1 MKVSC
6 VRRYTGLLAVFS
18 VVVKGTQTPAH
29 VDAWTDVSGHRV
41 SFVTVAAGVDLE
53 VLDWAGGGP
62 VMFLLAGLGNTAHVF
77 DHFAHQFTARFRVV
91 GITRRGFG
99 ASSRPAMGY
108 DSDTLARDVL
118 AIADSLKVDRAIL
131 VGHSIA
137 GDEMTRFAATY
148 PTRVSALVYLDAAYD
163 RTQAPTSIP
172 APEQPIT
179 DDDTASIERLEARF
193 ARVFGW
199 RLPEGEVRAQVV
211 VGSDGRVLRSTA
223 SPEVSAQIVK
233 GVSRP
238 LYAKLRGP
246 ALSVY
251 ASVQVR
257 STYPDFQKF
266 DAENKSRA
274 ERQIASLKLWQDN
287 SIAQFRR
294 EAQHGRVVTLES
306 GNHYVFLTNESEV
319 VALMLGFLSEALGR

>member
-1 MKVSC
+1 MAINGSQ
-6 VRRYTGLLAVFS
+6 AAA
-18 VVVKGTQTPAH
+18 QIN
-29 VDAWTDVSGHRV
+29 AWTDGSGHRV
-41 SFVTVAAGVDLE
+41 SFVTVAPTVDLE

-62 VMFLLAGLGNTAHVF
+62 VIFLLAGLGNTAHVF

-99 ASSRPAMGY
+99 ASSRPATGY

-118 AIADSLKVDRAIL
+118 AIADALKVDRVIL
-131 VGHSIA
+131 IGHSIA
-137 GDEMTRFAATY
+137 GDEITKFAATY
-148 PTRVSALVYLDAAYD
+148 PTRVSAIVYLDAAYD
-163 RTQAPTSIP
+163 RTQAPTSTP
-172 APEQPIT
+172 VPEQPVA

-211 VGSDGRVLRSTA
+211 VGSDGKVLRSTA
-223 SPEVSAQIVK
+223 SPEVSAQILK

-238 LYAKLRGP
+238 SYAKVRSP
-246 ALSVY
+246 ALAVY

-257 STYPDFQKF
+257 STFPNFQRF
-266 DAENKSRA
+266 DSENKSRA
-274 ERQIASLKLWQDN
+274 EGQIAGLTVWQDD

-294 EAQHGRVVTLES
+294 EAPNGRVVILES
-306 GNHYVFLTNESEV
+306 GNHYLFLTNESEV
-319 VALMLGFLSEALGR
+319 VGLTMGFLSDALGR